1 MSCHSDDD
9 NSIVLSDNDAT
20 EIIPECESTIKLS
33 WGIELWDCYDDL
45 SNHTKDGIDFLENE
59 IGHFVKERGNIE
71 KRYASE
77 LRSLIKKYTPK
88 YSDKGD
94 NEEYTYVQAYKEVSI
109 TLFFEYLFLVQKQF
123 FFWYNEETNKKV
135 QSSSYKKLDILSQN
149 GDLILGN
156 HSIS

>member
-9 NSIVLSDNDAT
+9 NSIVLSNNDST
-20 EIIPECESTIKLS
+20 EIISECESTIKLS

-45 SNHTKDGIDFLENE
+45 SNHTKDGMDFLENE

-88 YSDKGD
+88 YYSDKAD

-109 TLFFEYLFLVQKQF
+109 MLFFEHIFLVQNQVLFGTINKQ
-123 FFWYNEETNKKV
+123 TIKKV
-135 QSSSYKKLDILSQN
+135 QYKSYKKLAILSQN
-149 GDLILGN
+149 G
-156 HSIS
+156 S